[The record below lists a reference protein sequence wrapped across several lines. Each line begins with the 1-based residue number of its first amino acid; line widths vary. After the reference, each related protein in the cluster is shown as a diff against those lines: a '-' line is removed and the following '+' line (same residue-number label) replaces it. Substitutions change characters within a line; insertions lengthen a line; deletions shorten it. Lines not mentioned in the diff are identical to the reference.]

1 MMSDQTLSTRYS
13 VANLRPIDMS
23 KVKAI
28 KLSEAPEEMFQS
40 FITSTEEILKSSH
53 MTMPDTSNNPAYQD
67 YARVMVNGKE
77 VARLDNNGLA
87 MMSNNLALKLDGS
100 LPNTGPNGGSG
111 PGLAKM
117 RAETIARALGG
128 SVAMAK
134 TAMTQE
140 RYDALPPLRPTVDY
154 DAMRQDP
161 MYQSLQETKKARL
174 LFLAQQMA

>member
-28 KLSEAPEEMFQS
+28 KLSEAPEAMFQD
-40 FITSTEEILKSSH
+40 FVKATEGMLRSSH
-53 MTMPDTSNNPAYQD
+53 LKMPDTTSSPAFQD

-77 VARLDNNGLA
+77 VARLGNSG
-87 MMSNNLALKLDGS
+87 MVEMSNSLAAKLDGI
-100 LPNTGPNGGSG
+100 LPNESHYGGNGPA
-111 PGLAKM
+111 LAQT

-128 SVAMAK
+128 SVVMAK
-134 TAMTQE
+134 TAISQE
-140 RYDALPPLRPTVDY
+140 RYDSLPTLTPTVDY
-154 DAMRQDP
+154 EAMRQDP